1 MNSCPNID
9 GKEVR
14 MRVQIGYVSTFATLV
29 FIPYSIISDL
39 GIWRLLIFFPS
50 ATAAIVIFEVL
61 EKTCVV
67 YSILGIKNM
76 GKKYQKEVSL
86 ETIKTQRVN
95 SLLIMIKGTLVAII
109 ITALTY
115 FL

>member
-1 MNSCPNID
+1 MNACPNID

-14 MRVQIGYVSTFATLV
+14 MRVQIGYLSTFATLV
-29 FIPYSIISDL
+29 FITYSIISDL
-39 GIWRLLIFFPS
+39 GIWRLLIFFPA

-67 YSILGIKNM
+67 YSILGVKNM
-76 GKKYQKEVSL
+76 GKKYQKEDSL
-86 ETIKTQRVN
+86 EIIRIQRVN